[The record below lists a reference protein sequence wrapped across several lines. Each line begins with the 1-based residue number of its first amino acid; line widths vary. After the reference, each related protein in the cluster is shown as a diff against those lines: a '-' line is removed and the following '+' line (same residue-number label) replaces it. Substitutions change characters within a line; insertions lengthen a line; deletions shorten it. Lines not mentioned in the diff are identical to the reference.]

1 MNILACNKFFFLNGG
16 TEKYLHDFIQ
26 HFSGMTHTVIPFSVQ
41 YSGSWKSPYSVYFLP
56 SPGPPEQI
64 FFRNIRLKPSNIMRY
79 VGRSVYSMEA
89 RTAVDRLIRKTGPVD
104 IAYLLNIYNYMSP
117 SILHTFA
124 RHRIPV
130 VMRLG
135 DYHLLCPSYLFLRE
149 GAPCTLCI
157 SGKYLHGVRF
167 RCVKN
172 SIAASCLRAAAMA
185 LHRVLGLYDLVDAF
199 VVPCHFMKTK
209 LMEGGFQ
216 EKKIYIMRSPV
227 SSSDNNPPKRDR
239 NYMVYFGRISFEK
252 GLETL
257 IRGYQEM
264 DGLPDLV
271 LAGRS
276 YDREQER
283 LERIILPENRKRIR
297 FVGFLEGSQL
307 SELISGAL
315 FSVVPSN
322 WYDNSPLS
330 VYESFLHETPV
341 LASDIGGISEQIQ
354 DGVTGRLF
362 RPGSVENLK
371 TSLSWMLSDRNRLR
385 EMGKAGKMFV
395 RQECSWATHS
405 DQLLSLFQRLIHS
418 KRKKTCAE

>member
-1 MNILACNKFFFLNGG
+1 
-16 TEKYLHDFIQ
+16 
-26 HFSGMTHTVIPFSVQ
+26 
-41 YSGSWKSPYSVYFLP
+41 
-56 SPGPPEQI
+56 
-64 FFRNIRLKPSNIMRY
+64 
-79 VGRSVYSMEA
+79 
-89 RTAVDRLIRKTGPVD
+89 
-104 IAYLLNIYNYMSP
+104 
-117 SILHTFA
+117 
-124 RHRIPV
+124 
-130 VMRLG
+130 
-135 DYHLLCPSYLFLRE
+135 
-149 GAPCTLCI
+149 
-157 SGKYLHGVRF
+157 
-167 RCVKN
+167 
-172 SIAASCLRAAAMA
+172 MA